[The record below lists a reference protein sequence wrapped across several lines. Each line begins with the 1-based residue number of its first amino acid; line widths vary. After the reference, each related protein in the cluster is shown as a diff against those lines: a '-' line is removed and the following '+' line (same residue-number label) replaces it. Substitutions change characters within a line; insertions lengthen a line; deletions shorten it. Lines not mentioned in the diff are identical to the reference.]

1 VDAVEILTPHHLHE
15 PIMVDAARAGKHIAV
30 QKPITTDLA
39 SADRMLEAGERSGI
53 VFKVTD
59 NYLFYPPIVLAKEMI
74 ENGDIGTPTNVRM
87 KLLSG
92 ASGGW
97 EVPDSAWEWRFHEAV
112 QGRGFQTFDHGHHL
126 WATAWYLLGDIE
138 RVVSWIDSADGVVD
152 SPSVIM
158 WKYEG
163 AAKYGMC
170 EYCYS
175 SDLHIPS
182 KYYANDEWIE
192 ITGSHGMIMIHRC
205 TGQILEG
212 PAVSVFDR
220 KGWRHY
226 EDLDSDWGAGFI
238 GATRNFIDAIRGA
251 AEPVLTGPEGRE
263 ILKISLAIQESSR
276 IRKEVIITNT

>member
-1 VDAVEILTPHHLHE
+1 
-15 PIMVDAARAGKHIAV
+15 MVDAARAGKHVAV
-30 QKPITTDLA
+30 QKPMTNDLA
-39 SADRMLEAGERSGI
+39 SADRMLEAAEGAGI

-74 ENGDIGTPTNVRM
+74 DNGDIGTPTNLRM
-87 KLLSG
+87 KLISSG
-92 ASGGW
+92 SGGW
-97 EVPDSAWEWRFHEAV
+97 EVPDSAWEWRVHEAV

-126 WATAWYLLGDIE
+126 WATAWFLLGDIE

-152 SPSVIM
+152 SPAVIM

-192 ITGSHGMIMIHRC
+192 ITGSRGMIVIHRC
-205 TGQILEG
+205 TGQILDG
-212 PAVSVFDR
+212 PAVSVFDS
-220 KGWRHY
+220 KGWRRY
-226 EDLDSDWGAGFI
+226 EDIDSDWGAGFI
-238 GATRNFIDAIRGA
+238 GATGNFIGAIRGK
-251 AEPVLTGPEGRE
+251 EDPLLSGPQGKE
-263 ILKISLAIQESSR
+263 ILKISLAIQESSTL
-276 IRKEVIITNT
+276 RKELIITSSYE